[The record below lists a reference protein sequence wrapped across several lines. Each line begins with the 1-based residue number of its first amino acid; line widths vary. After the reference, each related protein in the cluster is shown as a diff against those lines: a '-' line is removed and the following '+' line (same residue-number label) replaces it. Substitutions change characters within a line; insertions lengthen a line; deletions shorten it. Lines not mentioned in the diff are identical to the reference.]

1 MIPAIVLGAG
11 LATRL
16 RPLSLELAKAAMP
29 VAGASIIERI
39 LQQLRAAGVT
49 DAVLNLHHLGHTITA
64 ITGDG
69 SHLGLRIR
77 YSWETTVLGSGGGP
91 CRALRLIEGPRALVL
106 NGDTLTDL
114 DIPAL
119 VHAHTASG
127 ALVTLAV
134 VPNTDPASYGGVAAD
149 DSGVFTGLVPRGSK
163 EPSWHFVGVHVV
175 ERAAYDDISP
185 DVPCDSISGVYTTL
199 AKRLPGSVRVQPV
212 TTSFVDIGT
221 PRDYLRTC
229 LEMAARE
236 GGTTIGSR
244 VAVDPSA
251 TVTTSVLWDDVVVE
265 AGARLDGCVVM
276 SGIRVKAGSVW
287 RDGILQSAPGGVES
301 TLIA

>member
-1 MIPAIVLGAG
+1 MIPAIVLTAG

-16 RPLSLELAKAAMP
+16 RPLSSEIAKAAMP

-39 LQQLRAAGVT
+39 LRQLRAASVT

-69 SHLGLRIR
+69 SHLGLRLR

-91 CRALRLIEGPRALVL
+91 CRALRLIPGPRALVL

-119 VHAHTASG
+119 VEAHAASG

-134 VPNTDPASYGGVAAD
+134 VPNTDPDSYGGVAAD
-149 DSGVFTGLVPRGSK
+149 ADGVFTGLVPSGST

-175 ERAAYDDISP
+175 ERSSYDGVSP
-185 DVPCDSISGVYTTL
+185 DVPCDSISGVYSAL
-199 AKRLPGSVRVQPV
+199 AQRVPGSVRIQPV
-212 TTSFVDIGT
+212 TTTFVDIGT

-229 LEMAARE
+229 LAMAALE
-236 GGTTIGSR
+236 GGTTFGSR
-244 VAVDPSA
+244 VVVDPSA
-251 TVTTSVLWDDVVVE
+251 AVTTSVLWDDVVVE
-265 AGARLDGCVVM
+265 AGAHLDGCIVM
-276 SGIRVKAGSVW
+276 SGVRVQPSTCKDV
-287 RDGILQSAPGGVES
+287 ILTGQTGDVVG
-301 TLIA
+301 L

>member
-1 MIPAIVLGAG
+1 MIPAIVLAAG

-16 RPLSLELAKAAMP
+16 RPLSDHFAKAAMP
-29 VAGASIIERI
+29 VAGASIVERI
-39 LQQLRAAGVT
+39 LRQLSAAGVS
-49 DAVLNLHHLGHTITA
+49 DAVLNLHYLGHTITSLL
-64 ITGDG
+64 GDG
-69 SHLGLRIR
+69 THLGVRVR

-91 CRALRLIEGPRALVL
+91 CRALRLLDGPRALVL

-119 VHAHTASG
+119 VNAHVASG

-134 VPNTDPASYGGVAAD
+134 VPNTEPDRYGGVTAD
-149 DSGVFTGLVPRGSK
+149 ADGVFTGLVPRDST

-185 DVPCDSISGVYTTL
+185 DVPSDSISGVYAAL
-199 AKRLPGSVRVQPV
+199 ARRVPGAVRVQPV

-221 PRDYLRTC
+221 PRDYLRSC
-229 LEMAARE
+229 LALAAME

-244 VAVDPSA
+244 VMVDPSA
-251 TVTTSVLWDDVVVE
+251 TVTNSVLWDDVVVE

-276 SGIRVKAGSVW
+276 SGVRVPAGTWTDVIINGQPNGVI
-287 RDGILQSAPGGVES
+287 GI
-301 TLIA
+301 

>member
-1 MIPAIVLGAG
+1 MIPAIVLAAG

-39 LQQLRAAGVT
+39 LRQLRATGIT

-119 VHAHTASG
+119 VNAHTASG
-127 ALVTLAV
+127 AQVTLAV
-134 VPNTDPASYGGVAAD
+134 VPNEDPESYGGVAAD
-149 DSGVFTGLVPRGSK
+149 ADGVFTGLVPRGSAD
-163 EPSWHFVGVHVV
+163 PSWHFVGVHVV
-175 ERAAYDDISP
+175 ERSAYDGVSP

-199 AKRLPGSVRVQPV
+199 AKRLPRSVRIQPV

-229 LEMAARE
+229 LVMAARD
-236 GGTTIGSR
+236 GGSTIGAR
-244 VAVDPSA
+244 VNVDPSA
-251 TVTTSVLWDDVVVE
+251 QVTGSVLWDDVVVE
-265 AGARLDGCVVM
+265 AGARLDGCIVM
-276 SGIRVKAGSVW
+276 SGTRVPPGTWAHM
-287 RDGILQSAPGGVES
+287 ILNGQPNGMVG
-301 TLIA
+301 L